1 MAVHW
6 RDPKPDKPGCYMHN
20 HRRSAAK
27 EPSPSSVPQLEGGTP
42 YLHLPLFLCSL
53 LNHLSSSP
61 SPPTRR
67 LRCKCLF
74 LSLGSISTPKHTPL
88 TMLLSPS
95 IIPWVSHCP
104 NILLLISSYSLPP
117 PIPTPFF
124 HQFSS
129 LSSSI
134 YFVPV
139 LRFFHFPLFF
149 AYSSYVRFVSH
160 FSNGLVLFYLFILS
174 Q

>member
-1 MAVHW
+1 MHW

-20 HRRSAAK
+20 HRRSAVAQLRTTVRGGGHHIYTFLF
-27 EPSPSSVPQLEGGTP
+27 SSVLSSTTSAPP
-42 YLHLPLFLCSL
+42 PPLPHGVFVANVCFFHSAPFPL
-53 LNHLSSSP
+53 LNTPLSPCCCLPVSSPGSPTALTSSS
-61 SPPTRR
+61 SY
-67 LRCKCLF
+67 
-74 LSLGSISTPKHTPL
+74 PL
-88 TMLLSPS
+88 
-95 IIPWVSHCP
+95 IA
-104 NILLLISSYSLPP
+104 YP

>member
-1 MAVHW
+1 MHW

-74 LSLGSISTPKHTPL
+74 LSLGSISTPEHTPL

-117 PIPTPFF
+117 PHPNSF
-124 HQFSS
+124 FSS
-129 LSSSI
+129 VFLPLIFHLFCTCSAI
-134 YFVPV
+134 
-139 LRFFHFPLFF
+139 FFFPLP
-149 AYSSYVRFVSH
+149 S
-160 FSNGLVLFYLFILS
+160 VLCLLLLRSIC
-174 Q
+174 